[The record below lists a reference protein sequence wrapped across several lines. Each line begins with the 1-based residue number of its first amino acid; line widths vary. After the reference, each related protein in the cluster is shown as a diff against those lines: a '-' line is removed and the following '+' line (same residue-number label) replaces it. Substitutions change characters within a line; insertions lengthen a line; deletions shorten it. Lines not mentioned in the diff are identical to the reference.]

1 MLLKTML
8 SFLKIGSIGFGGGSA
23 LIPVIENEIV
33 KKKQILPEQKYT
45 MHTIV
50 ANISPGALP
59 VKLGGMAGYE
69 ICGLPGMVVGSTA
82 VTLPGVLATIV
93 ILALLSGLGQ
103 GAVYQ
108 ITLASV
114 GISVFIIFLLTT
126 YIKKILNDAK
136 KQKFYRLAICLMTF
150 SFAVTCG
157 KNLCEFLTLLNT
169 KFFMD
174 FSPALSLSTTD
185 LLILTFFVIFFTG
198 GNLKGR
204 RLIVT
209 ILVLTSYL
217 FFTGKGCPIES
228 NKAELI
234 LKLVMFVLS
243 AVFVF
248 RDSKKDSAEK
258 PRRPEYKRVLL
269 QLLTWSLFIV
279 ACLMPALLKSKEAIE
294 FLGDG
299 LLSTVT
305 SFGGGEAYLSIASG
319 MFVSSGAVST
329 ADFYGQLVPVANA
342 LPGPILVKLLSGIGY
357 LIGVGQGGM
366 TSGFLFAL
374 VGFGAGIGAT
384 NFVCVVVH
392 TLYSSFTEL
401 KTFQVIKQWILPVIC
416 GLLITVVLS
425 MLCEILKV
433 TQTVGIGNIPSIFM
447 IMALYFLI
455 KLLTE
460 KYKLNDILLIILA
473 GGSTVAVLNL
483 I

>member
-1 MLLKTML
+1 MAYLRAAYLGRMACYIDNSTEVTYTTRGERMTT
-8 SFLKIGSIGFGGGSA
+8 SNAFAKIG
-23 LIPVIENEIV
+23 
-33 KKKQILPEQKYT
+33 
-45 MHTIV
+45 
-50 ANISPGALP
+50 
-59 VKLGGMAGYE
+59 
-69 ICGLPGMVVGSTA
+69 
-82 VTLPGVLATIV
+82 
-93 ILALLSGLGQ
+93 
-103 GAVYQ
+103 
-108 ITLASV
+108 
-114 GISVFIIFLLTT
+114 
-126 YIKKILNDAK
+126 
-136 KQKFYRLAICLMTF
+136 
-150 SFAVTCG
+150 
-157 KNLCEFLTLLNT
+157 
-169 KFFMD
+169 
-174 FSPALSLSTTD
+174 
-185 LLILTFFVIFFTG
+185 
-198 GNLKGR
+198 
-204 RLIVT
+204 
-209 ILVLTSYL
+209 
-217 FFTGKGCPIES
+217 
-228 NKAELI
+228 AETP
-234 LKLVMFVLS
+234 
-243 AVFVF
+243 
-248 RDSKKDSAEK
+248 RDG
-258 PRRPEYKRVLL
+258 
-269 QLLTWSLFIV
+269 LFIV

-425 MLCEILKV
+425 MLCERLKV

-473 GGSTVAVLNL
+473 GALRL
-483 I
+483 LC